1 MKFSINRSML
11 LQLLNH
17 VTKSISSRVITP
29 ILSGIKFEVTADSI
43 TLTGSNTE
51 MSIITKL
58 NENNKDKIQVEQS
71 GTCVLPSK
79 YITEIIKKIDGDTVS
94 FELID
99 TNLMQVYTTSSEFT
113 LNTLSVEEYPN
124 IFLITEEK
132 SFQLQKQIVQNLI
145 KQTVFATSQS
155 ESRPILTGVNFVIQG
170 KDLIMTATDSYR
182 LAQKKVLLDVEPVM
196 SKNLIIPAK
205 TLQELSKILDEI
217 EDNVLTIYTSQSK
230 ILFIT
235 ESICLQS
242 NLIEGNYPDTSKL
255 IPTEFNTV
263 IEADLNELLHAI
275 DRASLLSRDIH
286 NNIVNADIKTDGMEI
301 KSISQEIGQVREK
314 IQSAQI
320 SGDEL
325 KISFNAR
332 YALDALKAME
342 VNKITISLNGEL
354 KPFIIHSK
362 DDENLIQLILPIRTY

>member
-29 ILSGIKFEVTADSI
+29 ILSGIKFEVSTDSI

-58 NENNKDKIQVEQS
+58 NESNKDKIQVEQS

-99 TNLMQVYTTSSEFT
+99 TNLMQVYTSSSEFT

-124 IFLITEEK
+124 IFLITDEK

-217 EDNVLTIYTSQSK
+217 EDNILTIYTSQSK

-286 NNIVNADIKTDGMEI
+286 NNIVNADIKSDGMEI

-320 SGDEL
+320 NGEEL

-342 VNKITISLNGEL
+342 TNKITISLNGEL